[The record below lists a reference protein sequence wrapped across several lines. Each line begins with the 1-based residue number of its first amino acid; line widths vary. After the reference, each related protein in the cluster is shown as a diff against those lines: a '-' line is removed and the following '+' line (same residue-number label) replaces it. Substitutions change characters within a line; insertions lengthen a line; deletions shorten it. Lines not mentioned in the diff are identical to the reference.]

1 MQFTKLLVSFLAMD
15 TTTAREI
22 GRRRTFAIIS
32 HPDAGKTTLTEKMLL
47 YAGAKD
53 VAGSV
58 RDRKNARDT
67 ASDWLELEKQRGISV
82 SSTALQFEY
91 GEHRINLL
99 DTPGHRD
106 FSEDTYR
113 VLTAVD
119 SAIMVL
125 DAAKGIEEQTLKLFE
140 VCRNRRIPLIT
151 FINKCDRPGKEPLE
165 LLDEIEER
173 LSLQTYAMNLPIGEG
188 PDFHGLYE
196 RQEQRLHLFQK
207 ASGGRYVAPVEIGD
221 LDDPKIKTAVPD
233 AIRSQLVETNEL
245 LDSAGHALDMQAVLE
260 GTLTPVFFGSAV
272 NNFGIELLL
281 NGFLNYASP
290 PRARLAGNA
299 PIEPSNPAFSAFVF
313 KIQANMDPNHRD
325 RLVFLRVCSGRF
337 HPDLQVRHAQTG
349 KEVRLSFTHQVFG
362 RQRSTQTEAWP
373 GDILGVTGR
382 SNLEIGDTLTERSDI
397 RYQAIPRFAP
407 ECFVRVRNS
416 DTRNLK
422 RFNKGIEQLLQE
434 KVVQRFNDLLGDTR
448 MPLLGAVGPLQF
460 EVVQYRLKSEYGAD
474 CTMEALPWT
483 VTRWIDPSAD
493 HDAIIAQNR
502 FGSTLVRDEAG
513 RLCILFESDWNLQ
526 YFMRNHTDIKLHP
539 TPHEETQS
547 AITDA

>member
-1 MQFTKLLVSFLAMD
+1 MESIVS
-15 TTTAREI
+15 REI
-22 GRRRTFAIIS
+22 ARRRTFAIIS
-32 HPDAGKTTLTEKMLL
+32 HPDAGKTTLTEKLLL
-47 YAGAKD
+47 YAGAKE

-58 RDRKNARDT
+58 RDRKTARDT

-91 GEHRINLL
+91 GDHRINLL

-140 VCRNRRIPLIT
+140 VCKSRRIPLIT

-173 LSLQTYAMNLPIGEG
+173 LALKTYAMNLPIGEG

-196 RQEQRLHLFQK
+196 RQARRLHLYQK
-207 ASGGRYVAPVEIGD
+207 VSGGRYRAPVDIGG
-221 LDDPKIKTAVPD
+221 LDDSAIIAAVPES
-233 AIRSQLVETNEL
+233 IRTRLVETNDL
-245 LDSAGHALDMQAVLE
+245 LESAGHELDLEAVRRGE
-260 GTLTPVFFGSAV
+260 LTPVFFGSAV

-281 NGFLNYASP
+281 NGFLAYASP
-290 PRARLAGNA
+290 PRGRLAGE
-299 PIEPSNPAFSAFVF
+299 IQVEPSHPAFSAFVF

-349 KEVRLSFTHQVFG
+349 KDVRLSFTHQVFG
-362 RQRSTQTEAWP
+362 RQRTTQTEAWP

-382 SNLEIGDTLTERSDI
+382 SNLEIGDTLSEGPGI
-397 RYQAIPRFAP
+397 RFQAIPRFAP
-407 ECFVRVRNS
+407 ECFVRLRNA
-416 DTRNLK
+416 DTQNVK

-434 KVVQRFNDLLGDTR
+434 KVVQRFHDLHGESR
-448 MPLLGAVGPLQF
+448 QPLLGAVGPLQF

-474 CTMEALPWT
+474 AHMESLPWS
-483 VTRWIDPSAD
+483 VTRWIDPGAD
-493 HDAIIAQNR
+493 QEALIAQNR
-502 FGSTLVRDEAG
+502 FGSVLVRDDAG

-526 YFMRNHTDIKLHP
+526 YFERNNGGIRLHSCP
-539 TPHEETQS
+539 PGDWAE
-547 AITDA
+547 

>member
-1 MQFTKLLVSFLAMD
+1 
-15 TTTAREI
+15 
-22 GRRRTFAIIS
+22 
-32 HPDAGKTTLTEKMLL
+32 MLL
-47 YAGAKD
+47 YAGAKE

-140 VCRNRRIPLIT
+140 VCKNQGIPLIT
-151 FINKCDRPGKEPLE
+151 FINKCDRPGKDPLE

-173 LSLQTYAMNLPIGEG
+173 LALQTFAMNLPIGEG
-188 PDFHGLYE
+188 PEFHGLYE
-196 RQEQRLHLFQK
+196 RQEQRLHLFEK
-207 ASGGRYVAPVEIGD
+207 VSGGRFMAPVQTGGLEDPQLTSRIPRDILERLQETHD
-221 LDDPKIKTAVPD
+221 LL
-233 AIRSQLVETNEL
+233 Q
-245 LDSAGHALDMQAVLE
+245 SAGHELDLDAVRH
-260 GTLTPVFFGSAV
+260 GRLTPVFFGSAV

-281 NGFLNYASP
+281 NGFLDYASP
-290 PRARLAGNA
+290 PRPRLAGETAIA
-299 PIEPSNPAFSAFVF
+299 PDHTAFSAFVF

-325 RLVFLRVCSGRF
+325 RLVFLRVCSGKF
-337 HPDLQVRHAQTG
+337 HPDLQVKHAQTG

-362 RQRSTQTEAWP
+362 RQRTTQVEAWP
-373 GDILGVTGR
+373 GDILGVTGK
-382 SNLEIGDTLTERSDI
+382 SNLEIGDTLTENTAI
-397 RYQAIPRFAP
+397 QYHAIPRFAP
-407 ECFVRVRNS
+407 ECFVRVRNT

-422 RFNKGIEQLLQE
+422 RFNKGIEQLMQE
-434 KVVQRFNDLLGDTR
+434 KVVQRFYDLHGDER
-448 MPLLGAVGPLQF
+448 VPLLGAVGPLQF
-460 EVVQYRLKSEYGAD
+460 EVVQFRLQSEYGAD
-474 CTMEALPWT
+474 SSMESLPWT
-483 VTRWIDPSAD
+483 VTRWVDPNAN
-493 HDAIIAQNR
+493 HDALLAQNR
-502 FGSTLVRDEAG
+502 FGSTLARDDAG

-526 YFMRNHTDIKLHP
+526 YFQKNNPDIALFT
-539 TPHEETQS
+539 TPQNS
-547 AITDA
+547 AAMS

>member
-1 MQFTKLLVSFLAMD
+1 MESVAIK
-15 TTTAREI
+15 EI
-22 GRRRTFAIIS
+22 ARRRTFAIIS
-32 HPDAGKTTLTEKMLL
+32 HPDAGKTTLTEKLLL
-47 YAGAKD
+47 YAGAKE

-91 GEHRINLL
+91 GDHRINLL

-140 VCRNRRIPLIT
+140 VCKSRHIPLIT

-173 LSLQTYAMNLPIGEG
+173 LSLQTYAVNLPIGEG

-196 RQEQRLHLFQK
+196 RRGQRLHLYEK
-207 ASGGRYVAPVEIGD
+207 VSGGRFVAPVEIGGFN
-221 LDDPKIKTAVPD
+221 DPRMTA
-233 AIRSQLVETNEL
+233 AIPPSIRERLVETNEL
-245 LDSAGHALDMQAVLE
+245 LDSAGHELDLEAVNRGE
-260 GTLTPVFFGSAV
+260 LTPVFFGSAV
-272 NNFGIELLL
+272 NNFGIDLLL
-281 NGFLNYASP
+281 NGFLAYASP
-290 PRARLAGNA
+290 PRGRLAGDQ
-299 PIEPSNPAFSAFVF
+299 PIEPTHPAFSAFVF

-325 RLVFLRVCSGRF
+325 RLVFLRICSGRF
-337 HPDLQVRHAQTG
+337 HPDLQVKHAQSG

-362 RQRSTQTEAWP
+362 RQRTTQTEAWP
-373 GDILGVTGR
+373 GDILGITGR
-382 SNLEIGDTLTERSDI
+382 SNLEIGDTLSEGPGI
-397 RYQAIPRFAP
+397 RFQAIPRFAP
-407 ECFVRVRNS
+407 ECFVRLRNA
-416 DTRNLK
+416 DTQNLK
-422 RFNKGIEQLLQE
+422 RFNKGVDQLLQE
-434 KVVQRFNDLLGDTR
+434 KVVQRFHDLHGDTR

-474 CTMEALPWT
+474 AHMEALPWT
-483 VTRWIDPSAD
+483 VTRWVAPDAD
-493 HDAIIAQNR
+493 QEALLAQNR
-502 FGSTLVRDEAG
+502 FGSILVRDDAD
-513 RLCILFESDWNLQ
+513 RLCILFESEWNLQ
-526 YFMRNHTDIKLHP
+526 YFERNNG
-539 TPHEETQS
+539 
-547 AITDA
+547 AIRLLSRPPGESLD